1 MHRLIVLPAIL
12 FLAGC
17 YSEPTQCSAESV
29 LQGVD
34 SRFQLN
40 ALSSEAQIIPQDFST
55 EKPLQ
60 EDHAVLLAL
69 WNNPAFQDAM
79 IDLKLTRADLI
90 QAGLLPNPEVVY
102 YFNVTD
108 KPFKYLVDFPIES
121 LWLRPIRMKVAS
133 AENIRVQERLTQL
146 ALDLIRDTRQAF
158 ADLQLARERVRIA
171 EDAVKLRG
179 RIAEFA
185 ETRLKAGD
193 VSQQDAALARI
204 DALQAKQDVIRLQVD
219 ITLTEERLKNL
230 MGLSNMT
237 SPLINAKPAFVYPET
252 VQVELLVKEASETR
266 PDLRAADVALQAAE
280 ERSRLARTSWFRFLG
295 IFDATSGKN
304 GHEPGPAFRMTIPLF
319 NLNQGAV
326 ARAEAEQE
334 QLEQRRNAI
343 RNQIIT
349 DVRQAAARFSQSNAE
364 LTSLLSKVFPEVQAA
379 IKRSEQAVLAGNAPY
394 LIVLETTRQLFDTYN
409 REVQLV
415 AERQRAWA
423 DLERSVGRRLSPASV
438 PVATDKAP

>member
-1 MHRLIVLPAIL
+1 MHRLIVLLVIL
-12 FLAGC
+12 LMAGC
-17 YSEPTQCSAESV
+17 YSETTCCSSDSV
-29 LQGVD
+29 LHCVD
-34 SRFQLN
+34 TRFHLEGLN
-40 ALSSEAQIIPQDFST
+40 SVEQIVPQEFNA
-55 EKPLQ
+55 EKPLL

-69 WNNPAFQDAM
+69 WNNPAFQDALV
-79 IDLKLTRADLI
+79 DLKLTRADLI

-108 KPFKYLVDFPIES
+108 KPLKYLVDFPIES

-133 AENIRVQERLTQL
+133 AENIRAQERLTQL

-193 VSQQDAALARI
+193 ISQQDAALARI
-204 DALQAKQDVIRLQVD
+204 DGLQAKQDVIRLQVD
-219 ITLTEERLKNL
+219 ITLAEERLKNL
-230 MGLSNMT
+230 MGLSIMT
-237 SPLINAKPAFVYPET
+237 SPLVIAKPTVAYPEAI
-252 VQVELLVKEASETR
+252 QVEALVKEAGETR
-266 PDLRAADVALQAAE
+266 PDLRAAEVALQAAE
-280 ERSRLARTSWFRFLG
+280 ERLRLARTSWFRFLG

-304 GHEPGPAFRMTIPLF
+304 GHEPGPAFRITIPLF
-319 NLNQGAV
+319 NLNQGAIS
-326 ARAEAEQE
+326 RAEAELE
-334 QLEQRRNAI
+334 QLDYRRNAI
-343 RNQIIT
+343 LNQIIT
-349 DVRQAAARFSQSNAE
+349 DVRQAAARYSQSQTE
-364 LTSLLSKVFPEVQAA
+364 LISLLNKVLPEVQAA

-394 LIVLETTRQLFDTYN
+394 LVVLETTRQLFDTYN

-423 DLERSVGRRLSPASV
+423 DLERSVGRRLSREPI
-438 PVATDKAP
+438 PVVTGKTP